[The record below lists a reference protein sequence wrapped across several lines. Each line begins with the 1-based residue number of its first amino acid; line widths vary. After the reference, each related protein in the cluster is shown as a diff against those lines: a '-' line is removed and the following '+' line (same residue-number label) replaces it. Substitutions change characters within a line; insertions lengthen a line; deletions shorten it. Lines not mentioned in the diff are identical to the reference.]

1 LLQIR
6 KQGPEAPFLKVLC
19 KNKQS
24 PKNFSSTGTLDMAE
38 ITASAV
44 KELRERTGLGMM
56 ECKKALVEANGDIDL
71 AIENMRKAG
80 SMKAAKK
87 AGRTAAE
94 GLVLTKIASDSSYG
108 VMVEVNSETDFAA
121 REENFIAFVN
131 KVLNKVFETKSTDI
145 PLMMAGGMEETR
157 LALVQKIGENI
168 SVRRAVL
175 VGGDGATVGSYVHS
189 NNKIAVLVAL
199 NGGDQDLAREVAMHV
214 AATSPLVV
222 SPEDVP
228 ADVLSKESEIY
239 TAQAAE
245 SGKPAD
251 IIEKMVSGRLRKFIE
266 EVSLTEQA
274 FVKDPEI
281 KVGKLVKQA
290 SARINSFVRFM
301 VGEGIEKEV
310 VDFAAEVAAQ
320 LKKD

>member
-1 LLQIR
+1 
-6 KQGPEAPFLKVLC
+6 
-19 KNKQS
+19 
-24 PKNFSSTGTLDMAE
+24 MAE
-38 ITASAV
+38 ITAGAV

-56 ECKKALVEANGDIDL
+56 ECKKALTEAAGNLEL
-71 AIENMRKAG
+71 AIENLRKAG

-94 GLVLTKIASDSSYG
+94 GLVLTRIADNGAFG

-121 REENFIAFVN
+121 REENFGAFVA
-131 KVLNKVFETKSTDI
+131 KVADRVFTTRETDVAK
-145 PLMMAGGMEETR
+145 LMASGLEEDR

-175 VGGDGATVGSYVHS
+175 VGGNGETVGAYVHS

-199 NGGDQDLAREVAMHV
+199 QGGTVELARDIAMHV
-214 AATSPLVV
+214 AATNPLVV
-222 SPEDVP
+222 RPEDVP
-228 ADVLSKESEIY
+228 AEVLKKESEIY

-251 IIEKMVSGRLRKFIE
+251 IVEKMVSGRLRKYVE

-274 FVKDPEI
+274 FVKDPDVRI
-281 KVGKLVKQA
+281 GKLAKQNNA
-290 SARINSFVRFM
+290 SVLSFVRYM
-301 VGEGIEKEV
+301 VGEGIEKAV

-320 LKKD
+320 AGLNR